1 MNYRENINKSAE
13 EILADYTRQ
22 FGKEPKGNLKDI
34 FLLFVNGTP
43 SAYEEGFQ
51 DGLNAARTQENI

>member
-1 MNYRENINKSAE
+1 MNYRENTNKSAE

-34 FLLFVNGTP
+34 FLLFVNGTS
-43 SAYEEGFQ
+43 SAYKEGYQ